1 MPLAI
6 RVWGDTN
13 MISANCS
20 YFSERKFHVR
30 IFAIMQSI
38 VHAASLSAPTDVIRD
53 DPEYNLGPVKAIYEK
68 RKCVLSAIY

>member
-1 MPLAI
+1 
-6 RVWGDTN
+6 

-30 IFAIMQSI
+30 IYAILQSI
-38 VHAASLSAPTDVIRD
+38 IHATSLSAPYPTDVIRD